1 MNKYAQRGMRRIEDA
16 LDVPTNMLIRVLE
29 QPAGV
34 WPELQPE
41 VGRVYPA
48 VRGEHLYG
56 YNLPRKGRPFCYI
69 KIAGHAIILRGEADT
84 GCPGE
89 YEEVLHG

>member
-1 MNKYAQRGMRRIEDA
+1 MNKYGKRGFRRIEDA
-16 LDVPTNMLIRVLE
+16 LDVPTNMLIRVTAPLR
-29 QPAGV
+29 GV

-48 VRGEHLYG
+48 VRGEHVYG
-56 YNLPRKGRPFCYI
+56 YNNPRRGRPFCYI
-69 KIAGHAIILRGEADT
+69 KLDGHVVILRGEADT
-84 GCPGE
+84 GCPAE